1 LTPLKRRQT
10 PQEFRV
16 IHNNIRFRNIRFLV
30 VLLLVCNVSSAQ
42 VNRRSLATTTPGQET
57 REAKAPLRIDFEILM
72 QSQPSYRINAQE
84 WGRAL
89 QPSGYSPRFRQPAPG
104 EAVRIE
110 NVDRGETIE
119 VHVVAGMVADGSL
132 RLGADRFQIADVDR
146 LIAFLDELARFGA
159 AGPPESDPRWGLTD
173 EQLLEVTR
181 ILSEPLAADVALE
194 SPMATLSAMGLP
206 DRIRLNFTDAA
217 REVALGRKPPSAPES
232 LALTGFTKGTAI
244 AIVLSQYGLGFRPQ
258 ATLQGDY
265 ALEIDR
271 GGEVSNLWPTG
282 WKTKEVVSSVLP
294 AYLKS
299 IPVTNVNKTP
309 ASEIVAGVSNWL
321 KIPQFDSSW
330 ELAAAGREL
339 AQLTYTRA
347 DGKMTPGA
355 LLMALSDKFELG
367 FDVRCDEAGKLFLWC
382 TTQEEAKA
390 FRTRFTQVKQK

>member
-1 LTPLKRRQT
+1 LTPLKRRES

-16 IHNNIRFRNIRFLV
+16 IHTNIKFLV
-30 VLLLVCNVSSAQ
+30 VVLLACNVANAQ
-42 VNRRSLATTTPGQET
+42 GNRTEPEVNLSGQPS
-57 REAKAPLRIDFEILM
+57 RKASAPLRIDFEILM

-110 NVDRGETIE
+110 NVNRGETIE
-119 VHVVAGMVADGSL
+119 VHVVAGMAADGSL
-132 RLGADRFQIADVDR
+132 KLGADRFQIRDVDR
-146 LIAFLDELARFGA
+146 LIEFLDELARFGA
-159 AGPPESDPRWGLTD
+159 AGPPESDPKWGLTN

-181 ILSEPLAADVALE
+181 ILSEPLTDDVTLE
-194 SPMATLSAMGLP
+194 SPLATLSAMGLP
-206 DRIRLNFTDAA
+206 DRIGLNFTDAA
-217 REVALGRKPPSAPES
+217 REVALGRKPPSAPEA
-232 LALTGFTKGTAI
+232 LALTGFTKGTAF

-258 ATLQGDY
+258 ATSQGGY

-271 GGEVSNLWPTG
+271 GGEASNLWPTG
-282 WKTKEVVSSVLP
+282 WRTKEVVSSVLP

-309 ASEIVAGVSNWL
+309 ASEIVAGVSKWL
-321 KIPQFDSSW
+321 KIPQFESRW

-339 AQLTYTRA
+339 EQLNYTRA

-390 FRTRFTQVKQK
+390 FRTRFAQVKQK